1 MLEWGLALTTVSSFF
16 SSILFLLD
24 DLFLSLFFFF
34 FLSLSSLNGLGGS
47 LILLGL
53 TSGSVYFLGTILSRK
68 ETSTVSRFSHID
80 WTSLTNSPNSGCL
93 PFDLDDNIEFSEIS
107 NYYLS
112 STTYSFTGVD
122 SILGYPS
129 LSASS
134 HILIKLSISSVFTSS
149 RPRSICGFFGIYCSM
164 TAEAES

>member
-1 MLEWGLALTTVSSFF
+1 MSSFF

-47 LILLGL
+47 LILFERL
-53 TSGSVYFLGTILSRK
+53 TSGSVYFLGKILSRK

-80 WTSLTNSPNSGCL
+80 CTSLTNSPNSGCL
-93 PFDLDDNIEFSEIS
+93 LFDLVDKIEFCETS

-112 STTYSFTGVD
+112 STIYCFTGVY
-122 SILGYPS
+122 SILLSPS

-134 HILIKLSISSVFTSS
+134 HILIKLRMSSVFTSS
-149 RPRSICGFFGIYCSM
+149 RPRSISYFLGICYSM
-164 TAEAES
+164 IAEAES